1 MLPPSAKITSGSRKL
16 SGLAVSGK
24 NNVLNS
30 LLLLST
36 GLHVG
41 RSNTNQV
48 ARRRYVEISQFV
60 TSLFQTA
67 QEICHSD
74 VVYTFFHPL
83 LRDQT
88 PEQHSKKAK
97 DRRPDDKNDANKIK
111 GQLKLSIH
119 FQRGVFRV
127 MVHHARG
134 LPLINSS
141 QEPSTYVKVYLQPD
155 PKKTTKRKTKVVR
168 KNCHPSFMETL
179 EYRMALDIIM
189 GRTLKATVWNYD
201 ALQENQF
208 LGGLELPLGS
218 FDLNTERTEWYPLSN
233 SVAYCITSM
242 HREEAC

>member
-1 MLPPSAKITSGSRKL
+1 MVRQQIQSR
-16 SGLAVSGK
+16 
-24 NNVLNS
+24 
-30 LLLLST
+30 LST

-48 ARRRYVEISQFV
+48 ARRRYVEVSQFI

-67 QEICHSD
+67 EEICHSD
-74 VVYTFFHPL
+74 LVYTFFHPL

-88 PEQHSKKAK
+88 PEQYSKKAK
-97 DRRPDDKNDANKIK
+97 DRKLDDKNDANKIK

-134 LPLINSS
+134 LPLINNS

-155 PKKTTKRKTKVVR
+155 PTKTTKRKTKVVR

-189 GRTLKATVWNYD
+189 SRTLKATVWNYD

-208 LGGLELPLGS
+208 LGGLELPLRS

-233 SVAYCITSM
+233 VS
-242 HREEAC
+242 R